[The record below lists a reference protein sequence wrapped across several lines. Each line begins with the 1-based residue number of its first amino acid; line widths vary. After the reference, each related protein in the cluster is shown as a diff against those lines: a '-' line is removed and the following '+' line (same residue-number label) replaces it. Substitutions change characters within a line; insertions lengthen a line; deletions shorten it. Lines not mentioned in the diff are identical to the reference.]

1 MKVLICGS
9 RNINDPALVSQAVSQ
24 SGTIPTHIIS
34 GGARGIDKLAADY
47 AASQGI
53 EFTEY
58 PADWDRYGKRSAI
71 MRWPEQPMQSS
82 PCGMVEAPAQSIRSI
97 WPNRAV
103 NRYSFSCTR
112 PKERNSRHPYE
123 LSRKISLAKQK
134 YKRQIGHGSVGCQ
147 EEHLKQQSSAATLNR
162 VSEK

>member
-9 RNINDPALVSQAVSQ
+9 RNVNDPALVSQAVSQ

-58 PADWDRYGKRSAI
+58 PADWDRYGKRAGFI
-71 MRWPEQPMQSS
+71 RNYAMAGS

-103 NRYSFSCTR
+103 NRFSFSCTR

-123 LSRKISLAKQK
+123 LSRKISLAKRK